1 MTEIMP
7 VNSLAYPMPNPM
19 QKCSRVSQTKFA
31 LMISWLMLSLY
42 LPALGY
48 AAEPAILILGDSL
61 SAAYG
66 MPSNLGWV
74 QLLQDRLR
82 AQTYPYRVV
91 NASISGET
99 SSGGA
104 SRIKT
109 LLSQVQPEIVVV
121 ELGAND
127 GLRGLSMAQMQQ
139 NLSLIIKLSQQSQA
153 RVLLAGMRIPP
164 NYGEPYTRQ
173 FAQVFPDLAREYKLA
188 LVPFF
193 LQNVAGNPLLIQ
205 DDGLHPN
212 AAAQALLLENIWP
225 HLQTLLVKETKK
237 PSAHH

>member
-1 MTEIMP
+1 MLTWLIF
-7 VNSLAYPMPNPM
+7 SLH
-19 QKCSRVSQTKFA
+19 
-31 LMISWLMLSLY
+31 
-42 LPALGY
+42 LPAY
-48 AAEPAILILGDSL
+48 AKEPVILVMGDSL

-66 MPSNLGWV
+66 MPSNQGWV

-82 AQTYPYRVV
+82 AQTYPYRLV

-109 LLSQVQPEIVVV
+109 LLSQIQPEIVVL

-127 GLRGLSMAQMQQ
+127 GLRGLPMTQMQQ
-139 NLSLIIKLSQQSQA
+139 NLSQIIKLSQQSQA
-153 RVLLAGMRIPP
+153 KVLLVGMRIPP

-193 LQNVAGNPLLIQ
+193 LQNVAGNPSLIQ
-205 DDGLHPN
+205 EDGLHPN
-212 AAAQALLLENIWP
+212 AAAQALLLENVWP
-225 HLQTLLVKETKK
+225 HLQALLVNQAPN
-237 PSAHH
+237 PSARH